1 MIETKMERLAGKIIS
16 LVLGLL
22 GLLCLAP
29 LVHIFATS
37 VSNNIYANLGEV
49 TFLPKGFTL
58 VSYEQILASGSFWR
72 AMWISVVR
80 LVMGVVL
87 QLTLTVLSAYPLSK
101 DNKEF
106 RARTVIAWIFFIPM
120 IFGGGTIPWFLTIH
134 KLGILNTIWA
144 LVLPG
149 GVSTFFVL
157 LILNF
162 FRGIPKDLEEAAVID
177 GASPW
182 RIMLSIYVPLSKPAL
197 ATIAVYSMLGIW
209 NSWFDG
215 MILMSTPKNYPL
227 MTYLQSATV
236 PVKYDN
242 LTSFEIARLSK
253 IGDKTLRAAKV
264 FIGTL
269 PILATYP
276 FFQKYFTK
284 GLLLGSVKG

>member
-1 MIETKMERLAGKIIS
+1 MIETKQEHIASIFINIF
-16 LVLGLL
+16 LGLL
-22 GLLCLAP
+22 GLICLAP
-29 LVHIFATS
+29 LIHILATS
-37 VSNNIYANLGEV
+37 LSTSMYVNLGDV
-49 TFLPKGFTL
+49 TFWPKGFTL
-58 VSYEQILASGSFWR
+58 VSYEYILKNSSFWR
-72 AMWISVVR
+72 SMWISVER
-80 LVMGVVL
+80 LVMGVLL

-101 DNKEF
+101 NNHEF
-106 RARTVIAWIFFIPM
+106 RSRTAMAWFFFIPM
-120 IFGGGTIPWFLTIH
+120 LFSGGTIPWFLNIH
-134 KLGILNTIWA
+134 RLGLLNTIWA

-177 GASPW
+177 GASQW
-182 RIMLSIYVPLSKPAL
+182 KILFSVFIPLSAPAL

-236 PVKYDN
+236 KVKYDN
-242 LTSFEIARLSK
+242 LSQFEIERLSK
-253 IGDKTLRAAKV
+253 VGDKTARAAKV

-284 GLLLGSVKG
+284 GLLLGSIKG